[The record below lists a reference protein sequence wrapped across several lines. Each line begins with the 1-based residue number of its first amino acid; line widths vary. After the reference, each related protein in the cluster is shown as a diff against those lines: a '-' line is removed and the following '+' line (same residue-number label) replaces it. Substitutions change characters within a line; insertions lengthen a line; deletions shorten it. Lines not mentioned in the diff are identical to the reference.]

1 MKPRTRQAHLGD
13 IEWKSE
19 DGVGRVTRVTYQ
31 PEDGT
36 LYFRTLYSKRLS
48 NEMSLDDLWQIVR
61 IKPSKPEPAK
71 LDLRQIEHPLLIGGR
86 V

>member
-1 MKPRTRQAHLGD
+1 
-13 IEWKSE
+13 
-19 DGVGRVTRVTYQ
+19 VTRVTYQ

>member
-31 PEDGT
+31 ADGNII
-36 LYFRTLYSKRLS
+36 FRTLYSKRLPH
-48 NEMSLDDLWQIVR
+48 EMSLEDLWQIVR
-61 IKPSKPEPAK
+61 IKPSKPLPEK
-71 LDLRQIEHPLLIGGR
+71 LAPRQLEHPLLIGGQP
-86 V
+86 